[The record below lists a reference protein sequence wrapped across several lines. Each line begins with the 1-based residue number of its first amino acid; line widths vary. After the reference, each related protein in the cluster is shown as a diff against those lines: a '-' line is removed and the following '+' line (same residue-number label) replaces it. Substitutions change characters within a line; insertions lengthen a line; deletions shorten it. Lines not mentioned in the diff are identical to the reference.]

1 MARDLE
7 AVMQF
12 DYDWEPGEN
21 DSPAR
26 RWVRRV
32 VFVVGL
38 VVFVWVVALTSG
50 GVQ

>member
-1 MARDLE
+1 
-7 AVMQF
+7 MQF

-21 DSPAR
+21 DSRAR

-38 VVFVWVVALTSG
+38 VVFVWVASLTSG
-50 GVQ
+50 GIVK